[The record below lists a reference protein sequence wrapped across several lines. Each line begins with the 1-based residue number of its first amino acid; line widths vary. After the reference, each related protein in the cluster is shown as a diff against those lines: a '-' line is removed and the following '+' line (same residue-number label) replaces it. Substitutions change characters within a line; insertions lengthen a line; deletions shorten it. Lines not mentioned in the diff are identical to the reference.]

1 MAMRDDAPLIL
12 FGAFDRHNL
21 GDLLLG
27 EIAAAEAGREVVFAG
42 LAARDMRVFGGHQ
55 VQALHELLSAW
66 PHRYREAPE
75 LLHVGGE
82 ILTTTAWEAAVM
94 LCDARASEDAIAHY
108 DRDAEARDQWAAAFL
123 GTSRGLPYVVDAASM
138 PVGSRVRFRTVG
150 GTAFADLPSA
160 LRSEAVA
167 SLSQAESAT
176 VRDSLT
182 QAALAAEGPQLSIEA
197 DPATRVRDHFDAR
210 IAAARD
216 DAEVAQVRR
225 AFPGGYLALQF
236 AAEQADDRTLA
247 TLGRELD
254 EVGLPVVAFRAG
266 AAPWHD
272 DIAAYERLARFTRQ
286 PVRCFESLVI
296 WSICALVASSECLV
310 ATSLHANLIASA
322 YDRSILRNRAL
333 RYPAKLDAAIR

>member
-42 LAARDMRVFGGHQ
+42 LAARDMRAFGGHQ

-108 DRDAEARDQWAAAFL
+108 DRNAEARDQWAAAFL
-123 GTSRGLPYVVDAASM
+123 GTSRGLPYVVDAASL
-138 PVGSRVRFRTVG
+138 PVGSRVRFRAVG

-167 SLSQAESAT
+167 ALSHAEGAM
-176 VRDSLT
+176 VRDPLT
-182 QAALAAEGPQLSIEA
+182 QVALAVEGLQLSIEA
-197 DPATRVRDHFDAR
+197 DPVTRVRDHFDAR
-210 IAAARD
+210 IAAAREE
-216 DAEVAQVRR
+216 AEVAQVRR

-247 TLGRELD
+247 TLGRGLD

-296 WSICALVASSECLV
+296 WSICALVASSKCLV
-310 ATSLHANLIASA
+310 ATRLHANLIASA
-322 YDRSILRNRAL
+322 HDRSILRSRAL
-333 RYPAKLDAAIR
+333 RYSAKLDAAIR

>member
-42 LAARDMRVFGGHQ
+42 LAARDMRGVSGHE
-55 VQALHELLSAW
+55 VRALDELLSAW
-66 PHRYREAPE
+66 PHRFRKAPE

-94 LCDARASEDAIAHY
+94 LCDAHTVEDAIARY
-108 DRDAEARDQWAAAFL
+108 DHDAEKRDQWAAAFL
-123 GTSRGLPYVVDAASM
+123 GTSRGLPYVVDAASL
-138 PVGSRVRFRTVG
+138 PVGSRVRFRAVG

-160 LRSEAVA
+160 LRVEAMA
-167 SLSQAESAT
+167 ALSHAESAS
-176 VRDSLT
+176 VRDALT
-182 QAALAAEGPQLSIEA
+182 QAMLAAEGLQLSIEA
-197 DPATRVRDHFDAR
+197 DPATRLRDHFDAR

-272 DIAAYERLARFTRQ
+272 DIAVYERLARFTRQ